1 MQRIVILGGTGF
13 VGRALCERLVQR
25 GGLRLVV
32 PSRRAPHDQAVRL
45 LPGLDLVRADVHDDA
60 TLGRLLAGADAAVN
74 LVGILHGDAPAFER
88 VHAHLP
94 RRLAAACGAAGC
106 RLVHLSA
113 LGVGADAPSHYL
125 RSKWAGEE
133 ALRAAGVPL
142 TILRPSV
149 IYGAGD
155 RFMNLFA
162 RLQTLAP
169 FVPLAGSDSRFQPVW
184 VEDVALAVLRALEQP
199 ASIGRTYEAAGPRV
213 YTLAELVRL
222 AGRWSGHERAQL
234 ALPGFA
240 GWLQALAL
248 ELLPGEPLLS
258 RDNLRSMRVANVAG
272 GRLPG
277 LAALGIEPTPLEAVA
292 PRYLT
297 RERGCARLERWRSQA
312 GSG

>member
-1 MQRIVILGGTGF
+1 MERIVVLGGTGF

-60 TLGRLLAGADAAVN
+60 TLGCLLAGADAAVN
-74 LVGILHGDAPAFER
+74 LVAILHGDAAAFER

-94 RRLAAACGAAGC
+94 RRLAAACDAAGC

-133 ALRAAGVPL
+133 VLRAAGVPL

-149 IYGAGD
+149 IFGAGD

-162 RLQTLAP
+162 RLQALAP
-169 FVPLAGSDSRFQPVW
+169 VVPLAGSASRYQPVW
-184 VEDVALAVLRALEQP
+184 VEDVALAVLRALERP
-199 ASIGRTYEAAGPRV
+199 ASIGQTYEAAGPRV

-248 ELLPGEPLLS
+248 ERLPGPPLLS

-277 LAALGIEPTPLEAVA
+277 LPALGIEPTPLEAVA
-292 PRYLT
+292 PRYLA
-297 RERGCARLERWRSQA
+297 RGRDCARLDRWRSQA
-312 GSG
+312 GGG